1 MSTHSQD
8 AREGHDQEIDP
19 DRAADDKAERQEF
32 EELAKV
38 AHRRAAEPAWG
49 TPGRPVPPRAGRSDL
64 SLLSGG
70 LVVVVGI
77 WLIIGPWVLHY
88 PPSSQGINDQG
99 RDVFVGIVFVLMG
112 IWMAGSRRVDR
123 PAVIVT
129 VIAAVALLLGASI
142 APASLG
148 RAQGLEFVCASL
160 GLVAAVVHWIA
171 GRPQR
176 PTSRIVV

>member
-1 MSTHSQD
+1 MSTHGQG
-8 AREGHDQEIDP
+8 AREGHDKEIDP
-19 DRAADDKAERQEF
+19 DRVADDPQEREEF
-32 EELAKV
+32 EQLAQV
-38 AHRRAAEPAWG
+38 AHQRAPEPAWG
-49 TPGRPVPPRAGRSDL
+49 TPGRPVPPRGNRADV

-70 LVVVVGI
+70 LVVLVGI

-88 PPSSQGINDQG
+88 PPSTQAVNDQG

-142 APASLG
+142 APASTG
-148 RAQGLEFVCASL
+148 RGQGLEFVCASL
-160 GLVAAVVHWIA
+160 GLLAAIVHWIA
-171 GRPQR
+171 GRTRR